1 VSRIFWDT
9 NLFIYL
15 FEKNIQFY
23 STTAALRKRMI
34 ERKDELMT
42 SAMTLGEIQVGP
54 RRTKDVSRAE
64 KYRDAIRQTS
74 VVIPFDGR
82 AADIYAQLRENVAI
96 RPPDA
101 IQLSCAAAV
110 GVELFITNDVNLQKL
125 TVSGIH
131 FITSLDRVPI

>member
-23 STTAALRKRMI
+23 SATVALRKRMI

-64 KYRDAIRQTS
+64 RYRDAIRQTS
-74 VVIPFDGR
+74 VVIPFDER

-101 IQLSCAAAV
+101 IQLGCAAAV
-110 GVELFITNDVNLQKL
+110 GVELFITNDASLQKI
-125 TVSGIH
+125 TVPGIH